1 LEKFLAGCDH
11 IIVMKDGRITEE
23 GTHEEL
29 MEEEGEYSHLI
40 HTFYNSES
48 SELKEYKHYSSHLA
62 Y

>member
-29 MEEEGEYSHLI
+29 MEEEV